1 VLKLAKLSLNNK
13 FTVDAT
19 KTSFITLTF
28 KPITSSQQV
37 LISSW
42 VYGKEKIR
50 GGRKEICPTFSDC
63 ARVVKKNFL
72 ESGGGGVI
80 MSDYEFDG
88 GEE

>member
-1 VLKLAKLSLNNK
+1 
-13 FTVDAT
+13 VDAT

-28 KPITSSQQV
+28 KPITSSQQA

-50 GGRKEICPTFSDC
+50 GGGGKKF
-63 ARVVKKNFL
+63 ARLFWIVPELSKKIFWRA
-72 ESGGGGVI
+72 
-80 MSDYEFDG
+80 